1 MRLCN
6 DTVTVFSYAV
16 SATTHAPT
24 YTAHVIEGVSW
35 YATAAETVDPKGGLV
50 AAHKVT
56 VRIPA
61 AAVPSGVTFT
71 SKDIV
76 VKGDASTA
84 TATPAALKAVYGDDC
99 ATVLAVTD
107 NRRAPNAPH
116 IRLTCA

>member
-16 SATTHAPT
+16 DAATHAPT
-24 YTAHVIEGVSW
+24 YTPHVIEGVSW

-61 AAVPSGVTFT
+61 AVIPAGLVFT
-71 SKDIV
+71 SKDVV
-76 VKGDASTA
+76 VKGDASAA
-84 TATPAALKAVYGDDC
+84 TATPAALKAAYGDDC

-116 IRLTCA
+116 VKVVGS